1 MKTYYSDIKFSL
13 ESGMEMQGQSNY
25 KLYHNKE
32 NLIIIFSLSIGIW
45 FLCLYQMNIKNY
57 ITILLKIRG

>member
-32 NLIIIFSLSIGIW
+32 NLIIIFSLSIGI
-45 FLCLYQMNIKNY
+45 
-57 ITILLKIRG
+57 